1 MYLAASSCPPPPSD
15 AMMRTLILI
24 LTTWAILLSPTCS
37 EAKRIKDLA
46 AIQGVRT
53 NQLIGYGLVVGLDG
67 TGDMTIQTPF
77 TIQSIT
83 NMLTQLGMNVPP
95 ASVLQTMLK
104 NVAAVIV
111 TADLPPFSRP
121 GQTFDVTVS
130 SIGTAG
136 SLLGGTLL
144 LTPLKGA
151 DGTVYAMAQGN
162 LLVGG
167 VGAGAKGSKVIVN
180 HLSVGRIPS
189 GATVEKQVNSPFA
202 QGDTITLELNDM
214 DFTTAT
220 QVMDVINQQL
230 GMGQT
235 IASALDGR
243 TIQVKAPSGPARVQF
258 MSHLENLQ
266 VNTGVEEARVIINA
280 RTGSVVMNQNVT
292 LDECAIAHG
301 NLTVVISSLNEVSQ
315 PNPMSNGST
324 VQTGQA
330 SVSVNEQK
338 GAVIRLKKGVSLN
351 EVVHALNTIGATPQ
365 DLLSILQS
373 MKTAG
378 ALHADLEVI

>member
-1 MYLAASSCPPPPSD
+1 MTRFLACFGVL
-15 AMMRTLILI
+15 LIL
-24 LTTWAILLSPTCS
+24 AFPFQV

-46 AIQGVRT
+46 SYQGVRN

-67 TGDMTIQTPF
+67 TGDMTTQTPF
-77 TIQSIT
+77 TVQSIA
-83 NMLTQLGMNVPP
+83 NMLTQMGINVPP

-104 NVAAVIV
+104 NVAAVMI
-111 TADLPPFSRP
+111 TADLPPFSHP
-121 GQTFDVTVS
+121 GQTIDVTVS
-130 SIGTAG
+130 SMGNAG

-151 DGTVYAMAQGN
+151 DGRVYAMAQGN

-167 VGAGAKGSKVIVN
+167 IGAGAKGSKVIVN

-189 GATVEKQVNSPFA
+189 GATVERLVTSPFA
-202 QGDTITLELNDM
+202 QGDSVTLELNDM
-214 DFTTAT
+214 DFTTASL
-220 QVMDVINQQL
+220 MMEAINQQL
-230 GMGQT
+230 GHGQL
-235 IASALDGR
+235 IATALDGR
-243 TIQVKAPSGPARVQF
+243 TVQIKAPSGPARVQF
-258 MSHLENLQ
+258 MARLENLQ
-266 VNTGVEEARVIINA
+266 VDTGIEQAKVIINA

-292 LDECAIAHG
+292 LDECAVAHG
-301 NLTVVISSLNEVSQ
+301 NLTVVISALNQVSQ
-315 PNPMSNGST
+315 PNPLSNGTT

-330 SVSVNEQK
+330 TIDVNAAK
-338 GAVIRLKKGVSLN
+338 GAVIHIPQGASLN